1 MTTVNDVQARTLI
14 EEIAKDLK
22 DNKKVKAPEF
32 ASYVKTGSHKERA
45 PARDDWWYIRMASI
59 LRKVY
64 IEGHVTVNALRNYY
78 GGKKSRGVRPPI
90 FRQAGG
96 KIIRS
101 AMQDLEKLGFIK
113 ISENKK
119 GRVITPTGQKYV
131 DKLASKVFKELNPGK
146 KPHITIKKGSKKEEV
161 QKEETE

>member
-1 MTTVNDVQARTLI
+1 LTTVNDVQARTLI

-32 ASYVKTGSHKERA
+32 AAYVKTGSHTERA
-45 PARDDWWYIRMASI
+45 PVREDWWYVRMASI
-59 LRKVY
+59 LRKTY

-78 GGKKSRGVRPPI
+78 GGKKRRGVRPPI

-96 KIIRS
+96 KIIRTC
-101 AMQDLEKLGFIK
+101 MQDLEKLGFIK

-119 GRVITPTGQKYV
+119 GRIITPNGQKYI
-131 DKLASKVFKELNPGK
+131 DKIAAKIYKEANPDK
-146 KPHITIKKGSKKEEV
+146 KPHVTIKKGKKEETP
-161 QKEETE
+161 KEIEE

>member
-1 MTTVNDVQARTLI
+1 MTTVKDAQPRALI

-32 ASYVKTGSHKERA
+32 AAYVKTGSHKERA
-45 PARDDWWYIRMASI
+45 PVRDDWWFVRMASI

-78 GGKKSRGVRPPI
+78 GGKKRRGVRPPI

-113 ISENKK
+113 ISDNKK
-119 GRVITPTGQKYV
+119 GRVITPAGQKYV
-131 DKLASKVFKELNPGK
+131 DKLAAKVFKELNPGK
-146 KPHITIKKGSKKEEV
+146 KPHISIKKGAKKEEA